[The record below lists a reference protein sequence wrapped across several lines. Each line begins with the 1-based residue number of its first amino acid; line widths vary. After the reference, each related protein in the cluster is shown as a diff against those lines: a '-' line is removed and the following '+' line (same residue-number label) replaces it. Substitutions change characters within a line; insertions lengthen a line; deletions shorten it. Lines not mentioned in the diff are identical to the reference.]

1 MFIQTETTPN
11 PSTLKFLPGCV
22 VLENGAREFRT
33 KESAACAPLVEALF
47 ELPGVEAVML
57 GSDFVSVTKGDVDW
71 AHLKPAALGLIMEH
85 FTSGATLFLEGDGNV
100 EAQSEFFDA
109 ADAPV
114 VETIR
119 NLIETRVRPAV
130 ARDGGDIV
138 FRGFRDG
145 VVYLSM
151 KGACSGC
158 PSSSA
163 TLKSGVE
170 NLLRHYVPQVR
181 AIEQA

>member
-47 ELPGVEAVML
+47 ELPGVEGVML

-71 AHLKPAALGLIMEH
+71 AHLKPAALGLIMLH
-85 FTSGATLFLEGDGNV
+85 FTSGAPLFSEGDGKA

-109 ADAPV
+109 AEASV
-114 VETIR
+114 VETIK

-138 FRGFRDG
+138 FLGFRDG

-158 PSSSA
+158 PSSAA

-181 AIEQA
+181 AVEQA

>member
-11 PSTLKFLPGCV
+11 PATLKFLPGCL
-22 VLENGAREFRT
+22 VLPAGAREFRT

-47 ELPGVEAVML
+47 DLPGVEAVML
-57 GSDFVSVTKGDVDW
+57 GSDFVSVTKGDADW

-85 FTSGATLFLEGDGNV
+85 FSSGAPLFREGDESPEDQG
-100 EAQSEFFDA
+100 EFFDPV
-109 ADAPV
+109 DAQTV
-114 VETIR
+114 ATIKT
-119 NLIETRVRPAV
+119 LIETRVRPNV

-145 VVYLSM
+145 VVYLTM

-158 PSSSA
+158 PSSAA

-181 AIEQA
+181 AVEQA

>member
-11 PSTLKFLPGCV
+11 PATLKFLPGCA

-33 KESAACAPLVEALF
+33 KESAVCAPLVEALF

-57 GSDFVSVTKGDVDW
+57 GSDFVSVTKGDVEW

-85 FTSGATLFLEGDGNV
+85 FTSGAPLFSEGDGKA

-109 ADAPV
+109 ADAAV
-114 VETIR
+114 VETIK

-130 ARDGGDIV
+130 ARDGGDIA

-181 AIEQA
+181 AVEQA

>member
-11 PSTLKFLPGCV
+11 PSTLKFLPGRV
-22 VLENGAREFRT
+22 VLSMGAREFRT
-33 KESAACAPLVEALF
+33 KERAACAPLVEALF
-47 ELPGVEAVML
+47 DLPGVEAVML

-85 FTSGATLFLEGDGNV
+85 FSSGAPLFLEGEGSA
-100 EAQSEFFDA
+100 EAHSEFFDA
-109 ADAPV
+109 ADGPL
-114 VETIR
+114 VETLK

-158 PSSSA
+158 PSSAA

-181 AIEQA
+181 AVEQA